1 MPCKKKKY
9 KFGFVNME
17 GILYR
22 FKDKNGNIKIYDL
35 YKNSHLLHSVP
46 VEIEVR
52 IGSQYCLMVVL
63 KGE

>member
-1 MPCKKKKY
+1 MPCQK
-9 KFGFVNME
+9 NANLE

-22 FKDKNGNIKIYDL
+22 RTKTEILRYDL

-52 IGSQYCLMVVL
+52 IGSKYCLMVVL
-63 KGE
+63 KGD